1 MGFRS
6 LKYALSEPGPGGLP
20 IRRLATWTES
30 ARSGSLCRMKIV
42 RPASLAE
49 FVDLAAPF
57 LSRHEAEHGL
67 MLGVAM
73 AAPTPAADAYWGLA
87 IDGSSVAAAALRT
100 DTKLILS
107 REGAPGAI
115 AALAADAASARNQQI
130 LGPAASVDRFAIA
143 TGHPWSAVMS
153 QGIYECRDV
162 VVPSSVPGI
171 RRLARAEDRELLS
184 EWLRRLASEALG
196 EEVTGEDAIG
206 RVDGHMSRCSLH
218 VWDGGGRAVA
228 VAAAVA
234 PTPHGIRINNVYT
247 PPELR
252 GRGYAGALVAA
263 LTQNVLDSGRQ
274 FAFLHTDLS
283 NPTSNALYVRIG
295 YRRVAELQVRRPGG
309 EANQE
314 EAAKLS

>member
-1 MGFRS
+1 MN
-6 LKYALSEPGPGGLP
+6 
-20 IRRLATWTES
+20 
-30 ARSGSLCRMKIV
+30 IV

-73 AAPTPAADAYWGLA
+73 ADPTPAPDAYWGVAL
-87 IDGSSVAAAALRT
+87 DQTSVVAAALRT

-107 REGAPGAI
+107 REGVPGAM
-115 AALAADAASARNQQI
+115 AALAADAASLRNEQL
-130 LGPAASVDRFAIA
+130 LGPLASVERFAAASGPA
-143 TGHPWSAVMS
+143 WSVVMS

-162 VVPSSVPGI
+162 VVPRGVPGV
-171 RRLARAEDRELLS
+171 RRLARANDRALLS
-184 EWLRRLASEALG
+184 EWSRRLALEALG
-196 EEVTGEDAIG
+196 EERTAEESID
-206 RVDGHMSRCSLH
+206 RVDGHISRCSLH
-218 VWDGGGRAVA
+218 VWEDGGRAVS

-295 YRRVAELQVRRPGG
+295 YRRVAELRMLRPDASVTAG
-309 EANQE
+309 ETAE
-314 EAAKLS
+314 LS

>member
-1 MGFRS
+1 
-6 LKYALSEPGPGGLP
+6 
-20 IRRLATWTES
+20 
-30 ARSGSLCRMKIV
+30 MKIV
-42 RPASLAE
+42 RPPSLAD

-73 AAPTPAADAYWGLA
+73 ADPAPAPDAYWGLA
-87 IDGSSVAAAALRT
+87 MDGTSVGAAALRT

-107 REGAPGAI
+107 REGVPGAM
-115 AALAADAASARNQQI
+115 AALAADASSARTWQV
-130 LGPAASVDRFAIA
+130 LGPPASVQQFAAASGRA
-143 TGHPWSAVMS
+143 WSARMS

-162 VVPSSVPGI
+162 VTPRGVSGI
-171 RRLARAEDRELLS
+171 RRIARADDRELLS
-184 EWLRRLASEALG
+184 EWSRRLHSEALG
-196 EEVTGEDAIG
+196 EDVTGNEAIE
-206 RVDGHMSRCSLH
+206 RVDGHISRCSLH
-218 VWDGGGRAVA
+218 VWEDGGRVVS

-263 LTQNVLDSGRQ
+263 LTQNVLDSGRD

-295 YRRVAELQVRRPGG
+295 YRRVAELKVLRP
-309 EANQE
+309 ER
-314 EAAKLS
+314 